1 MCVTVK
7 VRDILDRLHAD
18 GWRLKTQS
26 GSHRQFVHAAK
37 PGKVTV
43 NGKPGDEI
51 AGDLLRYLFRQA
63 QWDWRTRR

>member
-1 MCVTVK
+1 VK

-18 GWRLKTQS
+18 GWRLKAQQ
-26 GSHRQFVHAAK
+26 GSHRQFVHAEK

-51 AGDLLRYLFRQA
+51 TGDLLRYLFRQA
-63 QWDWRTRR
+63 QWDWHTRR